1 MSPSIRRSGKAR
13 LGRAKRSR
21 VCHTRS
27 SQGSRGHW
35 RSTAFDRFAVDEG
48 VPRGRG
54 NSTPLMCISIVEIV
68 LINVV
73 YRIDVRD
80 SRVRDVYVVYVHVAA
95 VIPGMKRFAPT

>member
-1 MSPSIRRSGKAR
+1 MPASIRRPCEAGFR
-13 LGRAKRSR
+13 RAKRSV
-21 VCHTRS
+21 VCHSRS
-27 SQGSRGHW
+27 SQRSRGHW

-54 NSTPLMCISIVEIV
+54 NSTRLMCISIVEIV

-80 SRVRDVYVVYVHVAA
+80 SRVRDVYVVYVYVAA